1 MTTRTLYPSAIR
13 IPLPHVQQHA
23 NFTCGPAV
31 LHSILSFYSVAG
43 HDHSKT
49 AAMCG
54 SDPTDGTPPRAIAK
68 AARQHGLNVTVQE
81 HGQPQAPACFAGAG
95 DERNGQRL
103 SRPLTGRFQHVTFL
117 PNAHFLP
124 AIYDQPKPA
133 GSAYG
138 SAAVEPFAIIP

>member
-68 AARQHGLNVTVQE
+68 AARQHGLNVRAENPFFYRPKKSQKKIR
-81 HGQPQAPACFAGAG
+81 HFPLACPAVAGYTLIV
-95 DERNGQRL
+95 RL
-103 SRPLTGRFQHVTFL
+103 
-117 PNAHFLP
+117 
-124 AIYDQPKPA
+124 K
-133 GSAYG
+133 
-138 SAAVEPFAIIP
+138 